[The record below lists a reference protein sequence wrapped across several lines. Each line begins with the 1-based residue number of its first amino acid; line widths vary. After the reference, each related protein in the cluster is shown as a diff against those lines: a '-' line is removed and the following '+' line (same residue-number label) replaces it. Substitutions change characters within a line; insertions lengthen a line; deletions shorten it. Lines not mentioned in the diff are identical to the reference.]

1 MRKIVSCCIVMMS
14 ILLTSCGNKGTT
26 VQKMAD
32 AYKDATSQIDGAS
45 DDEECVKIHSDL
57 IDKLCDIVAADPEFL
72 EKIEKTEI
80 CNSDIELVEEAYNE
94 YEDKLREKI
103 SSECYAFLPFADL
116 SNIEQKLN
124 EGSESNSV
132 SNYDSDTEENIDT
145 DNDSDSD
152 EISSSDS
159 EDWDDMLESYEEYVD
174 QYISCLK
181 KASSGDMNAL
191 SEYPA
196 LLEKAQEFSE
206 KMENAQGGMS
216 ASQWAKYNEITQ
228 KMLKAAQEMN
238 E

>member
-1 MRKIVSCCIVMMS
+1 MRKIVSCCIIMMS

-57 IDKLCDIVAADPEFL
+57 IDNLCDIVAADPEFL
-72 EKIEKTEI
+72 EKIEKGEI
-80 CNSDIELVEEAYNE
+80 SKSDIELVEEAYNE
-94 YEDKLREKI
+94 YKDKLREKI
-103 SSECYAFLPFADL
+103 SSERYAFLPFANL
-116 SNIEQKLN
+116 KNIKLKLDK
-124 EGSESNSV
+124 GSESNSV

-145 DNDSDSD
+145 DSDSDSD

-174 QYISCLK
+174 QYISYLK

-196 LLEKAQEFSE
+196 LLEKAQEFSD
-206 KMENAQGGMS
+206 KMKSAQSNMS
-216 ASQWAKYNEITQ
+216 ASQWSRYIKITN
-228 KMLKAAQEMN
+228 KMTKAAQEMN